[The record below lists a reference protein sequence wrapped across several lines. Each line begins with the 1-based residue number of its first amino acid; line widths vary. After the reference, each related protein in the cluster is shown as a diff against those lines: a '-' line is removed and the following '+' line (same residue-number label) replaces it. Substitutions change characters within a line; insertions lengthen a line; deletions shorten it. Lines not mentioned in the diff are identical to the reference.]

1 MNVKQLYKIHLH
13 PSDAADDQDNESSI
27 IDFLAKDSFTAVAA
41 GSNSIGTV
49 WCVKVIDN
57 NCLSDGSCVDGC
69 GNAVGQG
76 VRYLRDHFLEKI
88 DEKEMIS
95 STKFQK
101 NKLSFTKEVLYT
113 KERLCLEQ
121 L

>member
-1 MNVKQLYKIHLH
+1 M
-13 PSDAADDQDNESSI
+13 
-27 IDFLAKDSFTAVAA
+27 
-41 GSNSIGTV
+41 
-49 WCVKVIDN
+49 
-57 NCLSDGSCVDGC
+57 SDGSCVDGC

-101 NKLSFTKEVLYT
+101 KQTFFYKGSVVYQRKALPWTTLIW
-113 KERLCLEQ
+113 
-121 L
+121 